1 MNRTIAMLIP
11 TVVLFAM
18 ALILINH
25 FSSGDDKPVPTEG
38 PSVQAPMQAPA
49 QGQSQPGMPYFEQGG
64 QGALAPGQPSAAAPG
79 QSGGQPGGQPGGMMT
94 ETPAGMVSPGE
105 GEPATI
111 PTGPAGSAASGE
123 PRTALGRMAS
133 KSGADLATPL
143 EGKKKEPVKGTDK
156 GTEKAAAA
164 KPAEKAAPA
173 PAKAEK
179 AAPAPAKAEKAAPVA
194 RPQAAAP
201 AAPAAQAAP
210 AKAAAA
216 PTVPQTAK
224 GDHAIT
230 SATIKFSGSTA
241 ILHLQ
246 GDAPIQYKYIVLP
259 NPDRLALDLVG
270 AWSVSAPAV
279 PSNRV
284 IEKVRVGRYG
294 ENTRIVLD
302 LKAAPTKH
310 EVVKSG
316 DKGIEVR
323 VQ

>member
-1 MNRTIAMLIP
+1 MNKTIAMLIP

-18 ALILINH
+18 ALILFNH
-25 FSSGDDKPVPTEG
+25 FGSGDDKSAPVEG
-38 PSVQAPMQAPA
+38 PSVQAPIQAPV
-49 QGQSQPGMPYFEQGG
+49 QGQPAQPAQPGQPGQPGMPYFEQGG
-64 QGALAPGQPSAAAPG
+64 QGALAP
-79 QSGGQPGGQPGGMMT
+79 GQPGGMMT

-105 GEPATI
+105 GEPVTP
-111 PTGPAGSAASGE
+111 PTGSAGSAGSAASGE

-143 EGKKKEPVKGTDK
+143 EGKKKEPVKGADKGAEKGTDK
-156 GTEKAAAA
+156 AA
-164 KPAEKAAPA
+164 PVRQAEKAAPS

-179 AAPAPAKAEKAAPVA
+179 AASAAK
-194 RPQAAAP
+194 PQAAAP
-201 AAPAAQAAP
+201 AVQAAP
-210 AKAAAA
+210 AKTASA
-216 PTVPQTAK
+216 PATPQTAK

-316 DKGIEVR
+316 DRGIEVR

>member
-1 MNRTIAMLIP
+1 MNKTIAMLIP

-18 ALILINH
+18 ALIVLNH
-25 FSSGDDKPVPTEG
+25 FSSGDEKPAPVEG
-38 PSVQAPMQAPA
+38 PSVQAPMQTPGQTPGQGQPQPA
-49 QGQSQPGMPYFEQGG
+49 QPGQPGMPYFEQGG
-64 QGALAPGQPSAAAPG
+64 QGALAPGQP
-79 QSGGQPGGQPGGMMT
+79 GGTMT

-105 GEPATI
+105 GEPAGS
-111 PTGPAGSAASGE
+111 PGSAGQAGQAGQAASGE

-133 KSGADLATPL
+133 KSGADLAAPL
-143 EGKKKEPVKGTDK
+143 ESKKKEPAK
-156 GTEKAAAA
+156 GTEKAAPA

-173 PAKAEK
+173 AK
-179 AAPAPAKAEKAAPVA
+179 
-194 RPQAAAP
+194 PQVAAP
-201 AAPAAQAAP
+201 AAPAAQSAP
-210 AKAAAA
+210 AKAAPAA
-216 PTVPQTAK
+216 TPQTAK
-224 GDHAIT
+224 GDHSIT

-259 NPDRLALDLVG
+259 NPDRLALDLTG
-270 AWSVSAPAV
+270 AWSVTAPSV

-316 DKGIEVR
+316 DRAIEVR

>member
-1 MNRTIAMLIP
+1 MNKTIAMLIP

-18 ALILINH
+18 ALILFNH
-25 FSSGDDKPVPTEG
+25 FGSGDDKSAPVEG
-38 PSVQAPMQAPA
+38 PSVQAPIQAPA
-49 QGQSQPGMPYFEQGG
+49 QGQPAQPAQPGQPGQPGMPYFEQGG
-64 QGALAPGQPSAAAPG
+64 QGALAP
-79 QSGGQPGGQPGGMMT
+79 GQPGGMMT

-105 GEPATI
+105 GEPATT
-111 PTGPAGSAASGE
+111 PTGPAGSAGSAAPGE

-143 EGKKKEPVKGTDK
+143 EGKKKEPVKGTEK
-156 GTEKAAAA
+156 GAPARQ
-164 KPAEKAAPA
+164 AEKAASA
-173 PAKAEK
+173 PAKGDKAEK
-179 AAPAPAKAEKAAPVA
+179 ATPAAK
-194 RPQAAAP
+194 PQAAAP
-201 AAPAAQAAP
+201 AVQAAP
-210 AKAAAA
+210 TKTAAA
-216 PTVPQTAK
+216 PATPQTAK

>member
-1 MNRTIAMLIP
+1 MNKTIAMLIP

-18 ALILINH
+18 ALILFNH
-25 FSSGDDKPVPTEG
+25 FGSGDEKPAPVEG
-38 PSVQAPMQAPA
+38 PSVQAPMQAPT
-49 QGQSQPGMPYFEQGG
+49 QGQPQPGQPGMPYFEQGG
-64 QGALAPGQPSAAAPG
+64 QGALAPGQ
-79 QSGGQPGGQPGGMMT
+79 SGGQPGGTMT

-105 GEPATI
+105 GEPAAT
-111 PTGPAGSAASGE
+111 PPGASASAE

-143 EGKKKEPVKGTDK
+143 ESKKKEPVKGTDK
-156 GTEKAAAA
+156 GTEKAAPA
-164 KPAEKAAPA
+164 KQAEKAAPT

-179 AAPAPAKAEKAAPVA
+179 TEKAAPA
-194 RPQAAAP
+194 AKPQAAAP
-201 AAPAAQAAP
+201 APAAQPAP

-216 PTVPQTAK
+216 PASPQTAK

>member
-1 MNRTIAMLIP
+1 MNKTIAMLIP

-18 ALILINH
+18 ALILFNH
-25 FSSGDDKPVPTEG
+25 FGSGDDKSAPVEG

-49 QGQSQPGMPYFEQGG
+49 QGQPAQSAQPGQSGMPYFEQGG
-64 QGALAPGQPSAAAPG
+64 QGALAP
-79 QSGGQPGGQPGGMMT
+79 GQPGGMMT

-111 PTGPAGSAASGE
+111 PTGSAGSAASGE

-143 EGKKKEPVKGTDK
+143 ESKKKEPGK
-156 GTEKAAAA
+156 GTEKGAEKGAPARQ
-164 KPAEKAAPA
+164 AEKAASA
-173 PAKAEK
+173 PAKGDKAEK
-179 AAPAPAKAEKAAPVA
+179 AAPAAK
-194 RPQAAAP
+194 PQAAAP
-201 AAPAAQAAP
+201 AVQAAP
-210 AKAAAA
+210 AKTAAA
-216 PTVPQTAK
+216 PATPQTAK

>member
-1 MNRTIAMLIP
+1 MNKTIAMLIP

-18 ALILINH
+18 ALILFNH
-25 FSSGDDKPVPTEG
+25 FGSGDEKSAPADG
-38 PSVQAPMQAPA
+38 PSVQAPMQSPA
-49 QGQSQPGMPYFEQGG
+49 QGQPQPGQSGLPGQQGQPGQQGMPYFEQGG
-64 QGALAPGQPSAAAPG
+64 QGALAPGQS
-79 QSGGQPGGQPGGMMT
+79 GGQPGGMMT

-105 GEPATI
+105 GESAVA

-143 EGKKKEPVKGTDK
+143 ESKKKEPAK
-156 GTEKAAAA
+156 GTEKAAPA
-164 KPAEKAAPA
+164 KQAVKAAPA
-173 PAKAEK
+173 PAKD
-179 AAPAPAKAEKAAPVA
+179 KAEKAVPAA
-194 RPQAAAP
+194 KPQAVTSAAP
-201 AAPAAQAAP
+201 AAATQTAP

-270 AWSVSAPAV
+270 AWSVSAPVV

>member
-1 MNRTIAMLIP
+1 MNKTIAMLIP

-18 ALILINH
+18 ALILFNH
-25 FSSGDDKPVPTEG
+25 FGSGDEKTAPVEG
-38 PSVQAPMQAPA
+38 PSVQAPMQTPA
-49 QGQSQPGMPYFEQGG
+49 QGQPQPGQPAQPGQPGMPYFEQGG
-64 QGALAPGQPSAAAPG
+64 QGALAPGQP
-79 QSGGQPGGQPGGMMT
+79 GGQPGGTMT

-105 GEPATI
+105 GEPAI
-111 PTGPAGSAASGE
+111 PAGPSASAE

-143 EGKKKEPVKGTDK
+143 ESKKKEPVKGTDK
-156 GTEKAAAA
+156 GADKGAANAVPA
-164 KPAEKAAPA
+164 KQAEKAAPA
-173 PAKAEK
+173 KVEKTEKAVPAAKA
-179 AAPAPAKAEKAAPVA
+179 
-194 RPQAAAP
+194 QAAAP
-201 AAPAAQAAP
+201 AAPVAPITQTAP
-210 AKAAAA
+210 AKATAA

-241 ILHLQ
+241 ILYLQ

-316 DKGIEVR
+316 DRGIEVH

>member
-1 MNRTIAMLIP
+1 MNKTIAMLIP

-18 ALILINH
+18 ALIVLNH
-25 FSSGDDKPVPTEG
+25 FSSGDDKPAPAEG
-38 PSVQAPMQAPA
+38 PSVQAPMQAPG
-49 QGQSQPGMPYFEQGG
+49 QGQSQPAQPGQPGMPYFEQGG
-64 QGALAPGQPSAAAPG
+64 QGTLAPGQPGSA
-79 QSGGQPGGQPGGMMT
+79 MT

-105 GEPATI
+105 GEPAGTAAA
-111 PTGPAGSAASGE
+111 PSGQAASGE

-143 EGKKKEPVKGTDK
+143 EAKKKEPAK
-156 GTEKAAAA
+156 GTEKPAPA
-164 KPAEKAAPA
+164 KPAEKPAPAPVAKTEKAAPA
-173 PAKAEK
+173 PAT
-179 AAPAPAKAEKAAPVA
+179 
-194 RPQAAAP
+194 
-201 AAPAAQAAP
+201 AP
-210 AKAAAA
+210 AKAAAPA
-216 PTVPQTAK
+216 PAVTPQTAK

-230 SATIKFSGSTA
+230 SATIKFSGNTA

-259 NPDRLALDLVG
+259 NPDRLALDLTG
-270 AWSVSAPAV
+270 AWSVTAPAV

>member
-18 ALILINH
+18 ALIVLNH
-25 FSSGDDKPVPTEG
+25 FSSSDDKPAPVEG
-38 PSVQAPMQAPA
+38 PSVQAPMQTP
-49 QGQSQPGMPYFEQGG
+49 GQPGMPYFEQGG
-64 QGALAPGQPSAAAPG
+64 QGALAPGQSPSAPA
-79 QSGGQPGGQPGGMMT
+79 GQPGSAMT

-105 GEPATI
+105 GEPAGVATA
-111 PTGPAGSAASGE
+111 PAGQTASGE

-133 KSGADLATPL
+133 KSGADLAAPL
-143 EGKKKEPVKGTDK
+143 EAKKKEPAK
-156 GTEKAAAA
+156 GTEKAAPAPA
-164 KPAEKAAPA
+164 KQAEKAAPA
-173 PAKAEK
+173 PAPTAKAEK
-179 AAPAPAKAEKAAPVA
+179 AAPAPAKA
-194 RPQAAAP
+194 AAP
-201 AAPAAQAAP
+201 AA
-210 AKAAAA
+210 
-216 PTVPQTAK
+216 TPQTAK

-230 SATIKFSGSTA
+230 SAIIKFSGSTA

-259 NPDRLALDLVG
+259 NPDRLALDLTG
-270 AWSVSAPAV
+270 AWSVTAPAV

>member
-1 MNRTIAMLIP
+1 MNKTIAMLIP

-18 ALILINH
+18 ALILFNH
-25 FSSGDDKPVPTEG
+25 FGSGDEKSAPVEG
-38 PSVQAPMQAPA
+38 PSVQAPMQTPA
-49 QGQSQPGMPYFEQGG
+49 QGQPQPGQATQPGQPGMPYFEQGG
-64 QGALAPGQPSAAAPG
+64 QGALAPGQT
-79 QSGGQPGGQPGGMMT
+79 GGQPGGMMT

-105 GEPATI
+105 GEPATV
-111 PTGPAGSAASGE
+111 PNGSAAPGE

-143 EGKKKEPVKGTDK
+143 ESKKTQPVKGTEKGTDK
-156 GTEKAAAA
+156 AAPAKQAEKSAPASAKAEKTEKAAPAA
-164 KPAEKAAPA
+164 KPQAAAPVAPAAKPQAAAPVATAAPAKAAPA
-173 PAKAEK
+173 PAS
-179 AAPAPAKAEKAAPVA
+179 
-194 RPQAAAP
+194 
-201 AAPAAQAAP
+201 
-210 AKAAAA
+210 
-216 PTVPQTAK
+216 PQTAK

-279 PSNRV
+279 PSNRI

-302 LKAAPTKH
+302 LKAAPAKH

-316 DKGIEVR
+316 EKTIEVR

>member
-1 MNRTIAMLIP
+1 
-11 TVVLFAM
+11 
-18 ALILINH
+18 
-25 FSSGDDKPVPTEG
+25 
-38 PSVQAPMQAPA
+38 
-49 QGQSQPGMPYFEQGG
+49 
-64 QGALAPGQPSAAAPG
+64 
-79 QSGGQPGGQPGGMMT
+79 MMT

-105 GEPATI
+105 GEPATV

-143 EGKKKEPVKGTDK
+143 ESKKKEPVKGTDK
-156 GTEKAAAA
+156 GTEKAAAT
-164 KPAEKAAPA
+164 KPAEKAAPT

-179 AAPAPAKAEKAAPVA
+179 ATPAAK
-194 RPQAAAP
+194 PQAAAP

-230 SATIKFSGSTA
+230 SATIKFSGNTA

>member
-1 MNRTIAMLIP
+1 MNKTIAMLIP

-18 ALILINH
+18 ALIVLNH
-25 FSSGDDKPVPTEG
+25 FSSGDEKSAPVEG
-38 PSVQAPMQAPA
+38 PSVQAPMQTPGQAPGPGQPLPA
-49 QGQSQPGMPYFEQGG
+49 QPGQPGMPYFEQGG
-64 QGALAPGQPSAAAPG
+64 QGALAPGQP
-79 QSGGQPGGQPGGMMT
+79 GGTMT
-94 ETPAGMVSPGE
+94 EPPAGMVSPGE
-105 GEPATI
+105 GEPAGS
-111 PTGPAGSAASGE
+111 PGSAGQAGQAASGE

-133 KSGADLATPL
+133 KSGADLAAPL
-143 EGKKKEPVKGTDK
+143 ESKKKEPAK
-156 GTEKAAAA
+156 GTEKAAPA
-164 KPAEKAAPA
+164 KPAEKAAPV
-173 PAKAEK
+173 PVKGEKAEK
-179 AAPAPAKAEKAAPVA
+179 AAPATAAK
-194 RPQAAAP
+194 PQAT
-201 AAPAAQAAP
+201 AP
-210 AKAAAA
+210 AKAAPAA
-216 PTVPQTAK
+216 TPQTAK
-224 GDHAIT
+224 GDHSIT

-259 NPDRLALDLVG
+259 NPDRLALDLTG
-270 AWSVSAPAV
+270 AWSVTAPSV

-316 DKGIEVR
+316 DRVIEVR